1 MAAAVAKRRKE
12 QSETKEPTSLLDSHK
27 EIIYPLDYSF
37 KAVSVFS
44 DILKEKSRSRD
55 SKAVYDLAD
64 DDEAS
69 PLEAVKATALRVN
82 NNMLASWE
90 GFIETLDQMII
101 EPHQH
106 LQWLDLSFND
116 LKTIDEALLQLPNL
130 TMIYLHGNN
139 IKRLKEVDKL
149 VALTRLKSLS
159 LHGNPIESVSG
170 YRQYIVT
177 HIPQLQTVDFS
188 GVTKADRKVSDV
200 WVKMMIG
207 KDSKETKKPKMTM
220 E

>member
-1 MAAAVAKRRKE
+1 M
-12 QSETKEPTSLLDSHK
+12 Q
-27 EIIYPLDYSF
+27 
-37 KAVSVFS
+37 
-44 DILKEKSRSRD
+44 
-55 SKAVYDLAD
+55 
-64 DDEAS
+64 
-69 PLEAVKATALRVN
+69 
-82 NNMLASWE
+82 
-90 GFIETLDQMII
+90 
-101 EPHQH
+101 
-106 LQWLDLSFND
+106 
-116 LKTIDEALLQLPNL
+116 ALLQLPNL

>member
-1 MAAAVAKRRKE
+1 MNPDLLAGNPSIDFVHV
-12 QSETKEPTSLLDSHK
+12 TKFL
-27 EIIYPLDYSF
+27 IIL
-37 KAVSVFS
+37 
-44 DILKEKSRSRD
+44 
-55 SKAVYDLAD
+55 
-64 DDEAS
+64 
-69 PLEAVKATALRVN
+69 
-82 NNMLASWE
+82 
-90 GFIETLDQMII
+90 
-101 EPHQH
+101 
-106 LQWLDLSFND
+106 LSFYTF
-116 LKTIDEALLQLPNL
+116 LQALLQLPNL